1 VWSLGS
7 KAPKSFGLV
16 LLAAEVIS
24 FDPFVIGAV
33 HGRLLPFLA
42 QKEVLHNQGG

>member
-16 LLAAEVIS
+16 LLATEVIS
-24 FDPFVIGAV
+24 FDPFSIGEV

-42 QKEVLHNQGG
+42 QKEAKDNQGG